1 MKIDHN
7 NSNYNSNF
15 NFDISPFHKLLLGVA
30 NTMAVCGATILLLL
44 VFINVISILGRIIF
58 GEPLVG
64 DFELI
69 EIACAVAIFLFLPLC
84 QLKNGNIVVEAF
96 TLGLSKSKKIIL
108 DLIGDLI
115 FAIVALFF
123 SIRMV
128 FGLQDMVKYREET
141 MLLEIPVWIPFVP
154 AVFSFLFL
162 SFICL
167 YMALAKGAELLSN
180 GKPKWIA

>member
-1 MKIDHN
+1 MKINHN
-7 NSNYNSNF
+7 NSYFWLDKS
-15 NFDISPFHKLLLGVA
+15 SFHKLVLGIA
-30 NTMAVCGATILLLL
+30 NTLAFCGGAMVLSV
-44 VFINVISILGRIIF
+44 VFVNVISIVGRIIF

-96 TLGLSKSKKIIL
+96 TLRLSNKKKIIL

-123 SIRMV
+123 SVRMV
-128 FGLQDMVKYREET
+128 FGLQDMVKNREET

-162 SFICL
+162 SFICF
-167 YMALAKGAELLSN
+167 YMALAKGAKLISSGN
-180 GKPKWIA
+180 PKWIG

>member
-1 MKIDHN
+1 MKIDH
-7 NSNYNSNF
+7 SSPNF
-15 NFDISPFHKLLLGVA
+15 WFDKSSFDKFLHGVA
-30 NTMAVCGATILLLL
+30 NTLAFCGGAILLLM
-44 VFINVISILGRIIF
+44 VFVNVISITGRIIF

-96 TLGLSKSKKIIL
+96 TLQLSNSKKIIL

-123 SIRMV
+123 SVRMI

-162 SFICL
+162 SFICF
-167 YMALAKGAELLSN
+167 YMALAKGLELLTN
-180 GKPKWIA
+180 GKPKWTV

>member
-1 MKIDHN
+1 MKIDH
-7 NSNYNSNF
+7 SNPNF
-15 NFDISPFHKLLLGVA
+15 WFDKSPFGKFLLGVA
-30 NTMAVCGATILLLL
+30 NTLAFCGGAILLLMVL
-44 VFINVISILGRIIF
+44 VNAISIMGRIIF
-58 GEPLVG
+58 GKPLVG

-96 TLGLSKSKKIIL
+96 TLRLSYGKKIIL

-123 SIRMV
+123 SVRMV

-162 SFICL
+162 SFICF
-167 YMALAKGAELLSN
+167 YMALAKGLELLTN
-180 GKPKWIA
+180 GKPKWTV

>member
-1 MKIDHN
+1 MIDK
-7 NSNYNSNF
+7 NSATWKAIEQF
-15 NFDISPFHKLLLGVA
+15 VKLEKKD
-30 NTMAVCGATILLLL
+30 CI
-44 VFINVISILGRIIF
+44 
-58 GEPLVG
+58 
-64 DFELI
+64 DF
-69 EIACAVAIFLFLPLC
+69 
-84 QLKNGNIVVEAF
+84 
-96 TLGLSKSKKIIL
+96 
-108 DLIGDLI
+108 LIGDLI

>member
-1 MKIDHN
+1 MKIDHSN
-7 NSNYNSNF
+7 PNFRFDNSSLHNF
-15 NFDISPFHKLLLGVA
+15 LLGVA
-30 NTMAVCGATILLLL
+30 NTLAFCGGTILLLM
-44 VFINVISILGRIIF
+44 VSINVISVTGRIIF

-69 EIACAVAIFLFLPLC
+69 EVACAAAIFLFLPLC

-96 TLGLSKSKKIIL
+96 TLRLSNGKKIIL

-123 SIRMV
+123 SVRMV
-128 FGLQDMVKYREET
+128 FGLQDMVKYKEET

-154 AVFSFLFL
+154 AIFSFLFL
-162 SFICL
+162 SFICF
-167 YMALAKGAELLSN
+167 YMALAKGLELLTN
-180 GKPKWIA
+180 GKPKWTA

>member
-7 NSNYNSNF
+7 NSNF
-15 NFDISPFHKLLLGVA
+15 WFDKSSFHKLLLGVA
-30 NTMAVCGATILLLL
+30 NTLAFCGGAILLLL
-44 VFINVISILGRIIF
+44 VFVNVISIIGRIIF
-58 GEPLVG
+58 GDPLVG

-69 EIACAVAIFLFLPLC
+69 EIACAVAIFSFLPLC

-96 TLGLSKSKKIIL
+96 TLRLSNRKKIIL

-123 SIRMV
+123 SVRMV

-162 SFICL
+162 SFICF
-167 YMALAKGAELLSN
+167 YMAVAKGVELLSN
-180 GKPKWIA
+180 GRPKWSA

>member
-1 MKIDHN
+1 MEIDNN
-7 NSNYNSNF
+7 NSNLR
-15 NFDISPFHKLLLGVA
+15 FDKSSFHKLLLKIA
-30 NTMAVCGATILLLL
+30 NTLAFCGGAILLLM
-44 VFINVISILGRIIF
+44 VFVNVISIIGRIIF
-58 GEPLVG
+58 GESLVG

-96 TLGLSKSKKIIL
+96 TLRLTNSNKIIL
-108 DLIGDLI
+108 DLIGDFI

-123 SIRMV
+123 SVRMV

-162 SFICL
+162 SFICF

-180 GKPKWIA
+180 GKPTWIA

>member
-1 MKIDHN
+1 MKIDNN
-7 NSNYNSNF
+7 NSNLR
-15 NFDISPFHKLLLGVA
+15 FDKSSFHKLLLEIA
-30 NTMAVCGATILLLL
+30 NTLAFCGGAILLLM
-44 VFINVISILGRIIF
+44 VFVNVISIVGRIIF
-58 GEPLVG
+58 GEPLLG

-69 EIACAVAIFLFLPLC
+69 EIACAVAILLFLPLC

-96 TLGLSKSKKIIL
+96 TLRLSNRKKIIL
-108 DLIGDLI
+108 DLIGDSI

-123 SIRMV
+123 SVRMV

-162 SFICL
+162 SFICF
-167 YMALAKGAELLSN
+167 YMALAKGLVLITN
-180 GKPKWIA
+180 GKPKWTV

>member
-1 MKIDHN
+1 MKIDH
-7 NSNYNSNF
+7 SNPNF
-15 NFDISPFHKLLLGVA
+15 WFDKSSFHKFLLGVA
-30 NTMAVCGATILLLL
+30 NTLAFCGGGILLLM
-44 VFINVISILGRIIF
+44 VFVNVISVTGRIIF

-96 TLGLSKSKKIIL
+96 TLRLSYGKKIIL
-108 DLIGDLI
+108 DLIGELI

-123 SIRMV
+123 SVRMV
-128 FGLQDMVKYREET
+128 FGLQDMVKYSEET

-162 SFICL
+162 SFICF
-167 YMALAKGAELLSN
+167 YMALAKGLELLTN
-180 GKPKWIA
+180 GKPKWIV

>member
-1 MKIDHN
+1 MKIDH
-7 NSNYNSNF
+7 SNPNF
-15 NFDISPFHKLLLGVA
+15 WFDKGFFHKILLGVA
-30 NTMAVCGATILLLL
+30 NTLAFCGGAILLLM
-44 VFINVISILGRIIF
+44 VFVNVISVTGRIIF

-96 TLGLSKSKKIIL
+96 TLRLSYGKKIIL

-123 SIRMV
+123 SVRMV
-128 FGLQDMVKYREET
+128 YGLQDMVKYREET

-162 SFICL
+162 SFICF
-167 YMALAKGAELLSN
+167 YMALAKGLVLLTN
-180 GKPKWIA
+180 GKPKWTV

>member
-7 NSNYNSNF
+7 NSNF
-15 NFDISPFHKLLLGVA
+15 WFDKNPFHKLLLGVA
-30 NTMAVCGATILLLL
+30 NTLAFCGGAILLSL
-44 VFINVISILGRIIF
+44 VFVNVISIIGRIIF

-96 TLGLSKSKKIIL
+96 TLRLSNTKKIIL

-115 FAIVALFF
+115 FATVALFF
-123 SIRMV
+123 SVRMV
-128 FGLQDMVKYREET
+128 LGLQDMVKYKEET

-162 SFICL
+162 SFICF
-167 YMALAKGAELLSN
+167 YMALAKGIKLISN
-180 GKPKWIA
+180 GRPKWIA

>member
-1 MKIDHN
+1 MKIALSKSSLLCDRK
-7 NSNYNSNF
+7 F
-15 NFDISPFHKLLLGVA
+15 FDWALLVIAKALALCGGV
-30 NTMAVCGATILLLL
+30 ILLLM
-44 VFINVISILGRIIF
+44 VFINVISITGRVIF

-84 QLKNGNIVVEAF
+84 QLKNGNIVVEIF
-96 TLGLSKSKKIIL
+96 TMKLSNSKKLLL

-115 FAIVALFF
+115 FAIIALFF

-128 FGLQDMVKYREET
+128 FGFQDMMKYNEET

-154 AVFSFLFL
+154 AIFSFFFL
-162 SFICL
+162 SLICF
-167 YMALAKGAELLSN
+167 YAALIKTSDLITAGRS
-180 GKPKWIA
+180 

>member
-15 NFDISPFHKLLLGVA
+15 NFDISPFHKLLLGLA
-30 NTMAVCGATILLLL
+30 NTLAVCGATILLLL

-96 TLGLSKSKKIIL
+96 TLGLSKSKK
-108 DLIGDLI
+108 
-115 FAIVALFF
+115 
-123 SIRMV
+123 
-128 FGLQDMVKYREET
+128 
-141 MLLEIPVWIPFVP
+141 
-154 AVFSFLFL
+154 
-162 SFICL
+162 
-167 YMALAKGAELLSN
+167 
-180 GKPKWIA
+180 

>member
-7 NSNYNSNF
+7 NSNFSF
-15 NFDISPFHKLLLGVA
+15 GKTLLHKLLLGVA
-30 NTMAVCGATILLLL
+30 SIMAFCGGAILLLL
-44 VFINVISILGRIIF
+44 VFVNVISIISRIIF
-58 GEPLVG
+58 GESLVG

-69 EIACAVAIFLFLPLC
+69 EIACAVAIFMFLPLC

-96 TLGLSKSKKIIL
+96 TLRLSNSKKIIL

>member
-7 NSNYNSNF
+7 NPNF
-15 NFDISPFHKLLLGVA
+15 WFDKSPFAKFLLSVA
-30 NTMAVCGATILLLL
+30 NILAFCGGVILLLM
-44 VFINVISILGRIIF
+44 VFVNVISITGRIIF

-69 EIACAVAIFLFLPLC
+69 EIACAAAIFLFLPLC

-96 TLGLSKSKKIIL
+96 TLGLTESKKIIL

-115 FAIVALFF
+115 FALVALFF
-123 SIRMV
+123 SVRMV
-128 FGLQDMVKYREET
+128 FGLQDMVKYNEET

-162 SFICL
+162 SFICF
-167 YMALAKGAELLSN
+167 YMALKKASDLLTG
-180 GKPKWIA
+180 GKP

>member
-1 MKIDHN
+1 MKIDH
-7 NSNYNSNF
+7 SNPNF
-15 NFDISPFHKLLLGVA
+15 WFDKSSFHKFLLGVA
-30 NTMAVCGATILLLL
+30 NTLAFCGGAILLLM
-44 VFINVISILGRIIF
+44 VFVNVISIMGRIIF

-96 TLGLSKSKKIIL
+96 TLRLSNSKKIIL

-123 SIRMV
+123 SVRMF

-162 SFICL
+162 SFICF
-167 YMALAKGAELLSN
+167 YMSLTKASELLTN
-180 GKPKWIA
+180 GKP

>member
-1 MKIDHN
+1 MKIDHSN
-7 NSNYNSNF
+7 PKFWFDKNS
-15 NFDISPFHKLLLGVA
+15 FHKFLLGVA
-30 NTMAVCGATILLLL
+30 NTLAFCGGAILLLM
-44 VFINVISILGRIIF
+44 VFVNVISVTGRMIF

-96 TLGLSKSKKIIL
+96 TLRLSNSKKIIL

-115 FAIVALFF
+115 FAIVAFFF
-123 SIRMV
+123 SVRMV
-128 FGLQDMVKYREET
+128 FGLKDMVKYREET

-162 SFICL
+162 SFICF
-167 YMALAKGAELLSN
+167 YMALVKGAKLLSS
-180 GKPKWIA
+180 GKPKWIG